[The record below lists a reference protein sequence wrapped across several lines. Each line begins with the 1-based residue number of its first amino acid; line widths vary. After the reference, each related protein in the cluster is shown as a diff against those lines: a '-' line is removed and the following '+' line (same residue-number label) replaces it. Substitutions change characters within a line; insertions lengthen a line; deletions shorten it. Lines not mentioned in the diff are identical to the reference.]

1 LFIPNSGLYDNDSDK
16 QIDNS
21 DHLFYNE
28 CMDALERLKLLSSQ
42 MKLEPAEDLDIPEM
56 GPCTHLTAAK
66 QDAVVVS
73 HAVMPNGQRIKL
85 LKTLLTSVC
94 ERNCYYCPFRAG
106 RDFRRATFRPEEFAR
121 TFMLLHQKDIAEG
134 VFLSSGVINGGVQTQ
149 DQLIATA
156 EVLRNKLG
164 FRGYIHLKIMPGAE
178 YAQVERA
185 MELADRVSINLEAP
199 NSARLEKLAPLKQ
212 FTEELLQPLRWVEDI
227 RRTQPR
233 YKGWNGHWPS
243 SVTQFV
249 VGAVGDSDL
258 ELMHTT
264 EYLYRRLRLTRTYF
278 SAFNP
283 IPNTPLEDVPPT
295 SPRREQRLYQA
306 SFLLRDYGF
315 GLEDLPFDGVQNL
328 PLDTDPKLAWAK
340 VNLTEPVEVNRA
352 DRHELLRVPG
362 IGPRIADKILKA
374 RREGKLHD
382 ISSLAK
388 MGPSARR
395 AAPFIL
401 LDGKRPAYQRSLW

>member
-1 LFIPNSGLYDNDSDK
+1 
-16 QIDNS
+16 
-21 DHLFYNE
+21 
-28 CMDALERLKLLSSQ
+28 MDALERLKLLSSQ
-42 MKLEPAEDLDIPEM
+42 MKLEPAEDHDIPETA
-56 GPCTHLTAAK
+56 PCGLSPAR

-106 RDFRRATFRPEEFAR
+106 RDFRRATFKPEEFAR
-121 TFMLLHQKDIAEG
+121 TFMLLNQKDIAEG
-134 VFLSSGVINGGVQTQ
+134 LFLSSGVIQGGVHTE
-149 DQLIATA
+149 DKLIDTA
-156 EVLRNKLG
+156 EVLRHKLG

-178 YAQVERA
+178 RAQVERA
-185 MELADRVSINLEAP
+185 MQLADRVSINLEAP
-199 NSARLEKLAPLKQ
+199 NSARLQKLAPLKE
-212 FTEELLQPLRWVEDI
+212 FTEELLQPLRWVDEI
-227 RRTQPR
+227 RRSQPR

-278 SAFNP
+278 SAFDP
-283 IPNTPLEDVPPT
+283 VPDTPLENVPPT
-295 SPRREQRLYQA
+295 PPRREQRLYQA

-315 GLEDLPFDGVQNL
+315 GLEDLQFDSGQNL
-328 PLDTDPKLAWAK
+328 PLDTDPKLAWAQ
-340 VNLTEPVEVNRA
+340 VNLHEPVEINRA
-352 DRHELLRVPG
+352 DRKELMRVPG
-362 IGPRIADKILKA
+362 IGPRIADAILRA

-388 MGPSARR
+388 MGTSAKR

-401 LDGKRPAYQRSLW
+401 LDGKRPAFQMSLW